1 LKIPLWLIRLGDA
14 SYSIYLVHFMVI
26 SAMAR
31 FVFAHLKNLPVP
43 VAGWL
48 ILLVFVG
55 VLSGIAVHYALERP
69 LLRMMGKR

>member
-1 LKIPLWLIRLGDA
+1 MA
-14 SYSIYLVHFMVI
+14 I

-48 ILLVFVG
+48 ILLIFVG